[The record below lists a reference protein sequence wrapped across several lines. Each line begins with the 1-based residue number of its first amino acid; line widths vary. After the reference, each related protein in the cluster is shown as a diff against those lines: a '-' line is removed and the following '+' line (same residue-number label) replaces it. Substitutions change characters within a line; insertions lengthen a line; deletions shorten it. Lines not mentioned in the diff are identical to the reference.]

1 MSAPSPTTALAPRLL
16 VGAITAAAVVAL
28 GLEGGGYDVV
38 PRQTAAVVLWWAIL
52 LGALL
57 LRRDLPKP
65 MLPLSVATAALAGLA
80 LWAAATIGGSLST
93 ERSAIEIARWTAYLS
108 PLVLVGWIL
117 PRNQWRSVV
126 AGATVGAVTICLL
139 ALGDRLS
146 PGLLSDSRTIVFLNT
161 RTRIAEPLD
170 YWNALGSWGVMTSL
184 LLLSIGSHARSA
196 VVRGIALLSVP
207 AIGVVIYL
215 TSSRSSL
222 LAAVVGIAV
231 LVALARNRWTLILQ
245 LLAAAA
251 AIGLSIA
258 TTDGQP
264 QIALATGDAGAG
276 TVLLAVVGSGLVLA
290 AVGALTTVFGA
301 DRLRVPARPAKIAT
315 IVGGI
320 AAVLVVA
327 ALGVSKGGDAWDR
340 FSTVEDQTVTGS
352 QSRLTMLNNG
362 SRVEQWRV
370 ALDAWKGDRWTGQ
383 GAGTFELIYNREGS
397 DSQFVRDAH
406 SAPLETLAE
415 QGLVGL
421 ALLLTFMGSAL
432 TLGYLAVRRAADEW
446 DRGIA
451 AGATGAVGAFLVGSC
466 FDWFW
471 EVGALAMLAITLVAA
486 LGAAAA
492 LRATGDAPPDASVPD
507 EASGPVDASAPV
519 DESTPASPA
528 ASWRAPWV
536 LTIALVTVA
545 VVALLVQLPGLVGT
559 SEIRRSQEAVRSGDF
574 TEARDRAD
582 RAIDTMPWASSPFLQ
597 RALVDEQ
604 AGELE
609 PAIQSL
615 KLAARRDPY
624 DWRIPLVM
632 ARVQARADNPR
643 AALAAYR
650 QAKSLRP
657 YGQFFPG
664 G

>member
-38 PRQTAAVVLWWAIL
+38 PRQTAAVVIWWAIL

-65 MLPLSVATAALAGLA
+65 TLPLSLATAALAGLA

-93 ERSAIEIARWTAYLS
+93 ERSAIEIARWTAYLA
-108 PLVLVGWIL
+108 PLMLVGWIL

-146 PGLLSDSRTIVFLNT
+146 PGLLSDTRTVVFLNT

-196 VVRGIALLSVP
+196 VVRGTALLSVP

-276 TVLLAVVGSGLVLA
+276 TVLLAVVGSGLALA
-290 AVGALTTVFGA
+290 AVGALTAVFGA
-301 DRLRVPARPAKIAT
+301 DRLRVPAHHAKIAT

-362 SRVEQWRV
+362 NRVEQWRV
-370 ALDAWKGDRWTGQ
+370 ALDAWKEDRWTGQ

-492 LRATGDAPPDASVPD
+492 VRATGDAPS
-507 EASGPVDASAPV
+507 DASAPV

-528 ASWRAPWV
+528 GRRRAPWV
-536 LTIALVTVA
+536 LTIGLVTVA

-559 SEIRRSQEAVRSGDF
+559 SEIRRSQEAVRAGDF